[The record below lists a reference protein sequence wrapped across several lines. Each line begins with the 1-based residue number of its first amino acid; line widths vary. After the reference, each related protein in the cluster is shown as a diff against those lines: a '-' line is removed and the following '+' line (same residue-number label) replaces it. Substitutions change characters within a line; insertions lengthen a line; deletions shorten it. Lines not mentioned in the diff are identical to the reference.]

1 MVFRVRLQL
10 STMMFLQFF
19 AWGTW
24 YVTLGTYLA
33 AIGFSGTDIGNAYS
47 AAAWAALVS
56 PLFVGLIAD
65 RFFAAQRVLGVLHLL
80 AAGCLFWASTLSE
93 PGPFFYALLLMM
105 LCYMPTIALINA
117 VCFHQMEDAGSEF
130 PKVRVLGTLGWIVA
144 GWLVGTLQI
153 ESTAL
158 PMRIA
163 ALASVATGLFALS
176 LPHTPPRSVVK
187 KVGVSDVLGLEALGL
202 LRERSFAMFALGS
215 LLVSIPLAFYYNFAN
230 LFLNEIGVHN
240 AAGKMTFGQMSEI
253 FFMLLMPFFF
263 RHLGVKKML
272 LIAMAAWALRYV
284 LFADGTPWMLYAAI
298 LLHGICFDFF
308 FLTGQIYVDRYA
320 GAQMRA
326 SAQGLI
332 ALLTYGVGALIGA
345 NVSGAIVESF
355 ATDSGHAWSQIWLL
369 PAAMAAAVFVL
380 FALLFNED
388 GRGASNAAD

>member
-1 MVFRVRLQL
+1 
-10 STMMFLQFF
+10 
-19 AWGTW
+19 
-24 YVTLGTYLA
+24 
-33 AIGFSGTDIGNAYS
+33 
-47 AAAWAALVS
+47 
-56 PLFVGLIAD
+56 
-65 RFFAAQRVLGVLHLL
+65 
-80 AAGCLFWASTLSE
+80 
-93 PGPFFYALLLMM
+93 
-105 LCYMPTIALINA
+105 
-117 VCFHQMEDAGSEF
+117 
-130 PKVRVLGTLGWIVA
+130 
-144 GWLVGTLQI
+144 
-153 ESTAL
+153 
-158 PMRIA
+158 
-163 ALASVATGLFALS
+163 
-176 LPHTPPRSVVK
+176 
-187 KVGVSDVLGLEALGL
+187 
-202 LRERSFAMFALGS
+202 MFALGS